1 MVSNLMGHERVGALP
16 KTEPWRKIVKD
27 IASYDGET
35 EQSRRIANQT
45 LENVRD
51 RFESIQRD
59 PNVHAAFKFLM
70 ELAIAGAGG
79 QTTAFQLPDNP
90 TAFTIARMLDSAVPV
105 HTGSSEYAA
114 LAKAAATD
122 AIANWYAQNAMQPS
136 LFGTAEQNS
145 EIWKKAGS
153 AGGFCEIARL
163 FFAKF
168 TERYLNYFLEREASA
183 VSPTLQRRELLQKQI
198 RDQIDAVSKRAFET
212 ARITQSFAAG
222 WYKRH
227 TREGVPTDEEIA
239 GFLAIA
245 FGKLRED
252 LRREKTE

>member
-1 MVSNLMGHERVGALP
+1 MGHERVGALP
-16 KTEPWRKIVKD
+16 KTKPWRKVVKG
-27 IASYDGET
+27 IASYNGDE

-59 PNVHAAFKFLM
+59 PNVRAAFKFLT
-70 ELAIAGAGG
+70 ELAVAGAGG
-79 QTTAFQLPDNP
+79 QAITFQLPDNP
-90 TAFTIARMLDSAVPV
+90 TAFTIARTLDSAVPA

-122 AIANWYAQNAMQPS
+122 AIANWYAQNARQPS

-145 EIWKKAGS
+145 EIWKKAGT
-153 AGGFCEIARL
+153 AAGFCEIARL

-183 VSPTLQRRELLQKQI
+183 VAKTIEQRDVFQKQLK
-198 RDQIDAVSKRAFET
+198 DQIDNVSRHAFET
-212 ARITQSFAAG
+212 AKIAQSFAAG
-222 WYKRH
+222 WYNRH
-227 TREGVPTDEEIA
+227 AKDKVPTDDEIA
-239 GFLAIA
+239 GFLTMA

>member
-1 MVSNLMGHERVGALP
+1 MGHERTGALP
-16 KTEPWRKIVKD
+16 KTEPWRRVV
-27 IASYDGET
+27 
-35 EQSRRIANQT
+35 QRIAAFDGNEQQTRQIANDT

-51 RFESIQRD
+51 RFEAIQRD
-59 PNVHAAFKFLM
+59 PNVGRAFKFLT
-70 ELAIAGAGG
+70 EIGASASGSRP
-79 QTTAFQLPDNP
+79 TSIQLPENP
-90 TAFTIARMLDSAVPV
+90 TAFAVAKALDDQLRVERGSA
-105 HTGSSEYAA
+105 EYGA

-122 AIANWYAQNAMQPS
+122 AIVHWYAENATQPS

-145 EIWKKAGS
+145 AIWRKAS
-153 AGGFCEIARL
+153 TAEGFCEIARL

-183 VSPTLQRRELLQKQI
+183 VCRTIEQRELLEKQL
-198 RDQIDAVSKRAFET
+198 RDQVDEVSRHAFQT
-212 ARITQSFAAG
+212 AKIAQSFAAG
-222 WYKRH
+222 WYNRH
-227 TREGVPTDEEIA
+227 AKTRAPSEDEIR

>member
-1 MVSNLMGHERVGALP
+1 MGHERVGALP
-16 KTEPWRKIVKD
+16 KTEPWQKVVKN
-27 IASYDGET
+27 IADFDGNE

-45 LENVRD
+45 LENVQT

-59 PNVHAAFKFLM
+59 PNVRAAFKFLT
-70 ELAIAGAGG
+70 ELAVSGAGG
-79 QTTAFQLPDNP
+79 RATSLKLPENP
-90 TAFTIARMLDSAVPV
+90 TAFTIAKALDTVVRAQD
-105 HTGSSEYAA
+105 GSSEYAA

-122 AIANWYAQNAMQPS
+122 AIANWYAQNMTQPS
-136 LFGTAEQNS
+136 LFGTPEQNS
-145 EIWKKAGS
+145 EIWRKAGT

-183 VSPTLQRRELLQKQI
+183 VSRTIEQRELLQRQI
-198 RDQIDAVSKRAFET
+198 RDQIDAVSKHAFET

-222 WYKRH
+222 WYNRH
-227 TREGVPTDEEIA
+227 AKDAVPTDEEIA
-239 GFLAIA
+239 GFLTIA
-245 FGKLRED
+245 FGRLRED